1 MAWEVEFTDQ
11 FEGWWTELFEADQ
24 DKIAAAVNVL
34 ADQGPNLK
42 RPLVGKIEG
51 ATRHQHMKELIP
63 PASSIRVLFAFD
75 PRSWAILLL
84 GGDKRGD
91 WSGWYET
98 SVPAAEALYDDH
110 LTQLAREG
118 LT

>member
-11 FEGWWTELFEADQ
+11 FEGWWTELSEADQ

-51 ATRHQHMKELIP
+51 TTRHQHMKELIP
-63 PASSIRVLFAFD
+63 ARIEHPDPVRIRPA
-75 PRSWAILLL
+75 LL
-84 GGDKRGD
+84 GD
-91 WSGWYET
+91 
-98 SVPAAEALYDDH
+98 PAARRR
-110 LTQLAREG
+110 QARRLER
-118 LT
+118 LV

>member
-11 FEGWWTELFEADQ
+11 FEDWWTELSEADQ

-42 RPLVGKIEG
+42 RPLVGKIE
-51 ATRHQHMKELIP
+51 ATSRHQHMKELIP
-63 PASSIRVLFAFD
+63 PASSIRILFAFD
-75 PRSWAILLL
+75 PCSSAILLL

-98 SVPAAEALYDDH
+98 NVPAAQALYDDH